1 MSISQLFT
9 TYEEAVTEWSYHC
22 TARSVRWVTASGAVP
37 SGVSGAAVAW
47 PLPDGSVSGLRGEQ
61 AAGFVFS
68 ADVLSFLSGSERH
81 WLVG

>member
-1 MSISQLFT
+1 MVSPLHSPVCALG
-9 TYEEAVTEWSYHC
+9 H
-22 TARSVRWVTASGAVP
+22 ASGAVP
-37 SGVSGAAVAW
+37 SGMSGAAVAW

-61 AAGFVFS
+61 AAGFVLS